1 MAKPKLKTFDKKSS
15 ARLTDFAAIKQQ
27 QTGVDRVMNKFKLSM
42 LTLALT
48 AAGTSSLAFA
58 QEAAD
63 AQTPQAQEEA
73 VEVISVRGFR
83 RSLQDSQMLKLG
95 SDSIVEAVSAEDIG
109 KLPDVSVAESIARL
123 PGLTAQRLNGRA
135 NVISIRGMG
144 EDYNTAMLNGREQ
157 VTVNDNRGIEFDQY
171 PSELLSGV
179 VVYKTPDASVM
190 SQGLGGSV
198 DMRTVRPLAHGEQT
212 IAINLRGE
220 RNDLGSLNP
229 DISANGYRA
238 GFTYIDQFADDTIGI
253 VLGLT
258 SMSSPIQEE
267 RWNAWGYP
275 ENDDGDLVLGG
286 AKPYVRSSELK
297 REGILATLE
306 YRPNDSFSTVF
317 DFYYTKFQDE
327 QVLRGIEIPAAW
339 GGHAITPIT
348 VNNGLVTEG
357 IVNQAKTL
365 VRNDYN
371 LRDANILSLGWN
383 NKFQLNTLWTAETD
397 LSYSRAK
404 RSDLALETYA
414 GTGRGDAGGL
424 KDDLRYQMNADGTAV
439 FTPQLNYADYNLIQL
454 GAARDWGNPNAVPAS
469 DAQDGF
475 LNRPEIE
482 DEMKAIKLSARRV
495 LEGGVFSALGFGVNY
510 SERSKNKLNKGYYLT
525 LNDYPNRVAV
535 PEQYRQGTIGL
546 DFIGMGQ
553 MIAYDA
559 LGLYNSGIYTQVDAA
574 IVDPVRSVSP
584 WEVSEDIL
592 TTFVKLDLDTELF
605 TVPVTGNV
613 GVQVV
618 HTDQQSV
625 GSAAEEVDGR
635 WQRQTISGGDK
646 FTEVLPSLNLR
657 FEVADNHYVRLGAA
671 RVLARA
677 RMDQLNVSRDYGYDA
692 TRATSTDLA
701 QSPWSGGGGNP
712 QLQPWL
718 AKQYDLSYEHYID
731 DVGYFAAAVFYKDL
745 ENFVYGESVLTSFDG
760 IEVDG
765 AEPALRQ
772 GYITSWANGEG
783 GEVSGAEVSLS
794 LSGKAI
800 AEVLSPFGVI
810 LSASYV
816 DSSVRKEAGSPK
828 ERLGGLSKEV
838 YNATFYYEEN
848 GWQFRTSI
856 RKRSKF
862 LGEVADHAL
871 ERNRRS
877 FKGETLVD
885 AQIGYD
891 FSESGIDALYGL
903 SVLLQVSNLTD
914 EPFVTYIG
922 DDERQVQDYQRY
934 GRNFMFGINYKF

>member
-1 MAKPKLKTFDKKSS
+1 MAENFQQALS

-42 LTLALT
+42 LTLALA
-48 AAGTSSLAFA
+48 AAGTSSQAFA
-58 QEAAD
+58 QATAD
-63 AQTPQAQEEA
+63 AQTPQAQEEQI
-73 VEVISVRGFR
+73 EVISVTGFR

-157 VTVNDNRGIEFDQY
+157 VTVNDNRGVEFDQY

-190 SQGLGGSV
+190 AQGLGGSV
-198 DMRTVRPLAHGEQT
+198 DMRTIRPLAHGEQT
-212 IAINLRGE
+212 IAVNLRGE

-238 GFTYIDQFADDTIGI
+238 GFTYIDQFADNTIGVVI
-253 VLGLT
+253 GLT
-258 SMSSPIQEE
+258 SMSSPVQEE

-297 REGILATLE
+297 RDGILATLE
-306 YRPNDSFSTVF
+306 FRPNDRFTSVF
-317 DFYYTKFQDE
+317 DFYYTDFQDE

-339 GGHAITPIT
+339 GGHDITPIT
-348 VNNGLVTEG
+348 VSNGFVTEG
-357 IVNQAKTL
+357 LVNQAKTL

-383 NKFQLNTLWTAETD
+383 NKFNVNTLWTAEAD
-397 LSYSRAK
+397 LSFSRAK
-404 RSDLALETYA
+404 RSDMALETYA

-424 KDDLRYQMNADGTAV
+424 KDDLIYKMNADGTAV
-439 FTPQLNYADYNLIQL
+439 FTPSLNYADYNLIQL
-454 GAARDWGNPNAVPAS
+454 GAARDWGNPNAVPDS

-475 LNRPEIE
+475 LNRTEIE
-482 DEMKAIKLSARRV
+482 DEMKAVKLSARRI
-495 LEGGVFSALGFGVNY
+495 LEEGIFSAVEFGVNY
-510 SERSKNKLNKGYYLT
+510 SERSKSKLNKGYYLT
-525 LNDYPNRVAV
+525 LNDYPDRVAV
-535 PEQYRQGTIGL
+535 PEQYRLGTIGL

-553 MIAYDA
+553 MIAYDPLA
-559 LGLYNSGIYTQVDAA
+559 LYNSGIYTEVDAA
-574 IVDPVRSVSP
+574 IVDPLRSVSP
-584 WEVSEDIL
+584 WEVSEDVL
-592 TTFVKLDLDTELF
+592 TTFVKLDLDTEIF
-605 TVPVTGNV
+605 NIPVAGNV

-618 HTDQQSV
+618 QTDQQSI
-625 GSAAEEVDGR
+625 GSAAEQVDGL
-635 WQRQTISGGDK
+635 WQRQTITDGDK
-646 FTEVLPSLNLR
+646 FTEVLPSMNLR
-657 FEVADNHYVRLGAA
+657 FEVATNHYVRFGAA

-677 RMDQLNVSRDYGYDA
+677 RMDQLNISRDINYDA
-692 TRATSTDLA
+692 TKATSTDLTE
-701 QSPWSGGGGNP
+701 SPWSGGGGNA
-712 QLQPWL
+712 QLRPWL

-731 DVGYFAAAVFYKDL
+731 DIGYFAAAVFYKDL
-745 ENFVYGESVLTSFDG
+745 ENFVYQEAVLADFDG
-760 IEVDG
+760 FAVDG

-772 GYITSWANGEG
+772 GYSTSYVNGAG
-783 GEVSGAEVSLS
+783 GEVTGAEVSLS

-800 AEVLSPFGVI
+800 ADSLSPFGLI
-810 LSASYV
+810 LSASFV
-816 DSSVRKEAGSPK
+816 DSSVRKEPGAEK
-828 ERLGGLSKEV
+828 EQLGGLSKEV

-848 GWQFRTSI
+848 GFQFRTSV

-891 FSESGIDALYGL
+891 FSSSGIDALYGL
-903 SVLLQVSNLTD
+903 SVLFQVSNLTN
-914 EPFVTYIG
+914 EPFVTYQG
-922 DDERQVQDYQRY
+922 NDERQVQDYQNY
-934 GRNFMFGINYKF
+934 GRNYMLGINYKF

>member
-1 MAKPKLKTFDKKSS
+1 
-15 ARLTDFAAIKQQ
+15 
-27 QTGVDRVMNKFKLSM
+27 MNTFKLSM
-42 LTLALT
+42 LTLALA
-48 AAGTSSLAFA
+48 AAGTGPLAFA
-58 QEAAD
+58 QD
-63 AQTPQAQEEA
+63 TAQTPTQEVKEEA
-73 VEVISVRGFR
+73 VEVIAVRGFR

-198 DMRTVRPLAHGEQT
+198 DMQTIRPLAHGERT
-212 IAINLRGE
+212 IAVNLRGE

-258 SMSSPIQEE
+258 SMSSPVQEE
-267 RWNAWGYP
+267 RWNSWGYA

-297 REGILATLE
+297 RQGILATLE
-306 YRPNDSFSTVF
+306 FRPNDRFTSVV
-317 DFYYTKFQDE
+317 DFYYTDFEDE
-327 QVLRGIEIPAAW
+327 QLLRGIEIPAFY
-339 GGHAITPIT
+339 GPHDVIPVT
-348 VNNGLVTEG
+348 VDNGFVTEG
-357 IVNQAKTL
+357 IVSQTKTL

-371 LRDANILSLGWN
+371 LRDANVLSLGWN
-383 NKFQLNTLWTAETD
+383 NKVAVTDLWTAEAD
-397 LSYSRAK
+397 VSFSRAK
-404 RSDLALETYA
+404 RSDIALETYA
-414 GTGRGDAGGL
+414 GTGRGNALGAR
-424 KDDLRYQMNADGTAV
+424 DDIRYQMNGDGTA
-439 FTPQLNYADYNLIQL
+439 FFSPQLNYGDYNLIQL
-454 GAARDWGNPNAVPAS
+454 GAARDWGNPDAVGSA

-482 DEMKAIKLSARRV
+482 DEMKAVKLGAKRV
-495 LEGGVFSALGFGVNY
+495 LEEGMFSSLEFGVNY
-510 SERSKNKLNKGYYLT
+510 SERTKSKLNKGFYLT

-535 PEQYRQGTIGL
+535 PEQFRMGTVGL
-546 DFIGMGQ
+546 DFLGMGQ
-553 MIAYDA
+553 MIAYDPLA
-559 LGLYNSGIYTQVDAA
+559 LYNSGIYSEVDAA
-574 IVDPVRSVSP
+574 SVDPIRSVAP
-584 WEVSEDIL
+584 WEVSEEVL
-592 TTFVKLDLDTELF
+592 TTYIKLNLDTEIF
-605 TVPVTGNV
+605 NIPVAGNV

-618 HTDQQSV
+618 HTDQQSI
-625 GSAAEEVDGR
+625 GSAAEQIDGL
-635 WQRQTISGGDK
+635 WQRQTIAGGDK
-646 FTEVLPSLNLR
+646 YTEVLPSMNLR
-657 FEVADNHYVRLGAA
+657 FEVAPNHYVRFGGA

-677 RMDQLNVSRDYGYDA
+677 RMDQLNVSRDFSYDA
-692 TRATSTDLA
+692 TKATSTDIT

-712 QLQPWL
+712 QLRPWL

-731 DVGYFAAAVFYKDL
+731 NIGYFAAAVFYKDL
-745 ENFVYGESVLTSFDG
+745 ENFVYSESILANFDG
-760 IEVDG
+760 IAVDG

-772 GYITSWANGEG
+772 GYITSSANGDG
-783 GEVSGAEVSLS
+783 GSVSGAEVSLS
-794 LSGKAI
+794 LSGQAI
-800 AEVLSPFGVI
+800 ADSLSPFGVI
-810 LSASYV
+810 FSASFV
-816 DSSVRKEAGSPK
+816 DSSVRKEPGAEK
-828 ERLGGLSKEV
+828 EQLGGLSKEV
-838 YNATFYYEEN
+838 YNATFYYEDY
-848 GWQFRTSI
+848 GFQFRTSV

-871 ERNRRS
+871 QRNRRS
-877 FKGETLVD
+877 FQGETLVD

-903 SVLLQVSNLTD
+903 SVLLQVSNLTN
-914 EPFVTYIG
+914 EPFVTYEGSDTRRVI
-922 DDERQVQDYQRY
+922 DYQNY
-934 GRNFMFGINYKF
+934 GRNYMLGINYKF